1 MTAFV
6 YETWHLGRR
15 SLRRFY
21 RVPANPVSVVLFPLI
36 QLFVFSQLYQDIV
49 TLPGF
54 GGGDSYL
61 AYLAPGQIV
70 FTAFFATS
78 WSGTNLI
85 VDYHSGYLD
94 KLRATPI
101 HRMSILAGE
110 LVPLFLEAAAMA
122 AVILVLAVLLGAT
135 IVTGVAGALVILAL
149 AGLLGVAWAGT
160 SFVPA
165 LLTRSEQATGTLSIL
180 AFPLAFMSTAFVPTA
195 LMPEWMRVV
204 NEWNPLTYVIEGIRP
219 LMTTGFDWPAVGRA
233 VLALSVLAVAL
244 HAVSLVAFRRL
255 MR

>member
-244 HAVSLVAFRRL
+244 HAVSLLAFRRL